1 MDSILTSIKKML
13 GISKEDVDFD
23 TDIII
28 HINAALMTLKQIGI
42 GPEEGFSIMSEG
54 ETWTNYLG
62 ESLSNLQIVK
72 PYVYLKVKLIFDPP
86 TSSFV
91 AESYKRMI
99 DEFEWRLR
107 LETES

>member
-1 MDSILTSIKKML
+1 MESILTSIKKML
-13 GISKEDVDFD
+13 GISEEDKDFD
-23 TDIII
+23 TDIVI
-28 HINAALMTLKQIGI
+28 HINSALMTLKQIGV
-42 GPEEGFSIMSEG
+42 GPEEGYLITSEA

-62 ESLSNLQIVK
+62 ESSSDLPIVK
-72 PYVYLKVKLIFDPP
+72 TYVFMKVKLIFDPP

-107 LETES
+107 LEVET